1 LEALSINTLFG
12 LLAGLL
18 FLSACFSASETA
30 MMAINRY
37 RLRHAAES
45 GHSGAILTQSLLNR
59 TDKLLGVILLGNN
72 LINIAAATLATIISI
87 RLFGE
92 SDLALSLATLLLTFL
107 ILVFSEVTPKVLGA
121 SFPERIAYPAAYVLL
136 PMLKLT
142 YPVVWF
148 VNLFVQGILGL
159 LRIKPPEPG
168 MGNRLGLE
176 ELRTIVLESS
186 GVLPREHQRIL
197 VNLLEL
203 EDITVDDV
211 MTPRSQIEAID
222 IEDEPERL
230 RQQISTSHH
239 TRLVVHAGSSDN
251 LLGVLHV
258 CRVLH
263 ALAGEELDPETLK
276 ENLEEPY
283 FVPAGTPLFT
293 QLRNFQSSRRRLA
306 LVVDEYGELQGLV
319 TLEDLL
325 EEMVGEF
332 TTQAPSDTGYL
343 RQEGDGIW
351 LAEGSV
357 QLRHL
362 NRKLGLSLPLDGP
375 KTLNGLLLEQ
385 FEDIPEAGV
394 SIKLGDVPVEIV
406 QTQDRAVKMARIY
419 LPTPDEVSSDP
430 ASI

>member
-1 LEALSINTLFG
+1 MEALSINTLFG

-45 GHSGAILTQSLLNR
+45 GHRGAILTQSLLNR

-258 CRVLH
+258 RRVLH

-419 LPTPDEVSSDP
+419 LPTSDEVSSDP

>member
-1 LEALSINTLFG
+1 LETLSISTLFG

-18 FLSACFSASETA
+18 FLSAFFSASETA

-45 GHSGAILTQSLLNR
+45 GVRGAMRAQALLNQ

-72 LINIAAATLATIISI
+72 MVNIAAATLATIISI
-87 RLFGE
+87 RLFGD
-92 SDLALSLATLLLTFL
+92 SDIALSLATLLLTFL

-121 SFPERIAYPAAYVLL
+121 SFPERVAYPATLL
-136 PMLKLT
+136 LTPLLKLT

-148 VNLFVQGILGL
+148 VNLFVQGILRL

-168 MGNRLGLE
+168 HGSRLGLE

-186 GVLPREHQRIL
+186 GVFPREHHRIL

-211 MTPRSQIEAID
+211 MTPRNQIEAID
-222 IEDEPERL
+222 IEDDPERL

-258 CRVLH
+258 RRVLH
-263 ALAGEELDPETLK
+263 ALTGEELDPETLK

-343 RQEGDGIW
+343 RLEEGGSW

-357 QLRHL
+357 LLRHL

-394 SIKLGDVPVEIV
+394 SLKLGDVPVEIV

-419 LPTPDEVSSDP
+419 LPESAKDASGN